1 MKKRIA
7 SVLAIA
13 MLFASFPAPHVYAKE
28 ADAAEGKTAFVAD
41 ASIDVVLEVRVLS
54 EDGDD
59 ITDDVPFLQRAYITL
74 PGIDERPVRADLKSE
89 EAHGTGYSSGL
100 PFDGF
105 RIPYDSK
112 KVKKGVHI
120 EPFVALTATE
130 VDSPYVFQS
139 SEIENISKDEGNE
152 FHYLIT
158 LTVRVPEEKKRSDA
172 ERNIIS
178 KTHDEMKT
186 KLDPLKKK
194 AATLR
199 EELEVLNARKS
210 TVQSSFLELK
220 KSAENAAERKT
231 KNRCEIEEKYE
242 ELKALKIELKSMI
255 DKGGDQSHFQETSN
269 RMFALRNALSS
280 LRESDLS
287 LRIEAEREK
296 NAYDGAV
303 RELQSLQNR
312 LSTKEEEIEE
322 LDAEIQE
329 LEESFTEVDG
339 EKTALEAYDTINES
353 FNKARREKNRDEL
366 KSVLLKCLKAYQETG
381 EREDL
386 WELLNRIYYEWAK
399 YYSKD
404 ERQLFLEKFDNQR

>member
-89 EAHGTGYSSGL
+89 EAHGNGYSSGL

-130 VDSPYVFQS
+130 VDSPYIFQS

-172 ERNIIS
+172 ERNSIS
-178 KTHDEMKT
+178 KTRDEIKT

-231 KNRCEIEEKYE
+231 KNRSEIEEKYE

-255 DKGGDQSHFQETSN
+255 DKGGDQSPFQEATN
-269 RMFALRNALSS
+269 HMFALRDALSS

-312 LSTKEEEIEE
+312 LSAKEKEMEE

-329 LEESFTEVDG
+329 LEENFAEVDG
-339 EKTALEAYDTINES
+339 EKTALEAYDTINEA

-386 WELLNRIYYEWAK
+386 WELLNRIYYEWAQ
-399 YYSKD
+399 YYSKE
-404 ERQLFLEKFDNQR
+404 ERKLFLDKLDNQR